1 MGNEEKVIKDSG
13 ERREFN
19 SGAVRDIQTGKGRMD
34 LVPLDILAPLM
45 ETTEQA
51 DVLHHIGQFMET
63 GQDMELY
70 LAIRA
75 FCDLV
80 DWSISTALLEVSR
93 QYEDGALK
101 YGERNWEKG
110 IDLHSY
116 IDSGVRHFL
125 KHIDGWDDEPHDRA
139 FIWNMLGAIWTLK
152 HHPEL
157 VDIPFKLIGNRHLQ
171 NVKIETADEVPSVS
185 RDLLSDLFN
194 EVNPSHN
201 DSSSI

>member
-1 MGNEEKVIKDSG
+1 MGNEERIIKDSG
-13 ERREFN
+13 QRREFN

-45 ETTEQA
+45 ETGQQA
-51 DVLHHIGQFMET
+51 SVLHHIGTFMET

-75 FCDLV
+75 FSELV
-80 DWSISTALLEVSR
+80 GWSISTSLLEVSK
-93 QYEDGALK
+93 QYEDGAIK

-116 IDSGVRHFL
+116 IDSAVRHFL

-139 FIWNMLGAIWTLK
+139 FIWNILGAIWTLK

-157 VDIPFKLIGNRHLQ
+157 VDRK
-171 NVKIETADEVPSVS
+171 SV
-185 RDLLSDLFN
+185 
-194 EVNPSHN
+194 V
-201 DSSSI
+201 